1 MLICQYQI
9 YKYFKIHIF
18 REVPKT
24 EAEKAAEAKDQ
35 AKKEQTEAVKK
46 GRSGLLGYFQS
57 LTDKEKKK
65 GNIEFSLGNLFSCLC
80 FTSED
85 NACNDV
91 KKEMMVMADKLD
103 KIEKALT
110 GNRNQGINDDTS
122 SSDSDTDR
130 EEYEEKEKEELKKKI
145 SNVSLPKKIQFE
157 TPIRDGMINPY
168 WMDESEDE
176 NTRKCKALV
185 KAERLKMDP
194 HEITFWEEMI
204 EKYLKPLDENKDQKK
219 KATLELKELKNSVS
233 LGFVLINVMWVT
245 AVYMLQV

>member
-1 MLICQYQI
+1 M
-9 YKYFKIHIF
+9 
-18 REVPKT
+18 
-24 EAEKAAEAKDQ
+24 
-35 AKKEQTEAVKK
+35 
-46 GRSGLLGYFQS
+46 LGYFQS

-130 EEYEEKEKEELKKKI
+130 EEYEEKEELKKKI

-176 NTRKCKALV
+176 NIRKCKALV

-245 AVYMLQV
+245 AVYMLQVYSLIQKHYILL